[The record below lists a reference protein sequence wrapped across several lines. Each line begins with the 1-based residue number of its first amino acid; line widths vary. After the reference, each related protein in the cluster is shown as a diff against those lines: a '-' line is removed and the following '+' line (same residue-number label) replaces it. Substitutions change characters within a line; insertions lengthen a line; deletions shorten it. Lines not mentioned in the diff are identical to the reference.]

1 MPKARIQAFVNGH
14 LNVMKKNNIPSPAI
28 NGTLEISHK
37 NNGIFIGGTPE
48 ALKSLAKTLIWL
60 AEFDQDIEDM
70 PNGERKH
77 IHLHIK
83 DGEYGALTKFSKE
96 TEICRLDAKGTKEL
110 PNYYKKS

>member
-1 MPKARIQAFVNGH
+1 MPPLVICI
-14 LNVMKKNNIPSPAI
+14 VMKKNNIPSPAI

-70 PNGERKH
+70 PNGEREH

-83 DGEYGALTKFSKE
+83 IQKDYVL
-96 TEICRLDAKGTKEL
+96 L
-110 PNYYKKS
+110 PQV